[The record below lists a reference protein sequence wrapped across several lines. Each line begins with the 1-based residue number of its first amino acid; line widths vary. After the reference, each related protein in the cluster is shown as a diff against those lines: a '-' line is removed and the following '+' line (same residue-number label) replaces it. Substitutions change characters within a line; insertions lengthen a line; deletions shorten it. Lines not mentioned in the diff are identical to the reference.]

1 MSEAASQP
9 IASSSLR
16 TIAASL
22 ATEAGAARAAIFA
35 TALHVADDN
44 FLQPEPGTSAGDH
57 LAGGLVP
64 LALLA
69 AAGYAYPRLRP
80 GARAITALAIGLLSI
95 TIGAASGLY
104 ATLATGASGDDYTGI
119 LALLGGIALV
129 GIGAVT
135 LWRSRRGGSLRR
147 RIIRRSL
154 LAAGGALV
162 VYGVLAP
169 IGFGYV
175 ITHVLRPTVPVAD
188 LRTPYENVSFETSD
202 GLRLEG
208 WYIPSRN
215 GAAVIA
221 FPGRSGPQ
229 QHARML
235 AAHGY
240 GVLLF
245 DRRGEGRSDGDS
257 NLFGWGGAR
266 DIDAAVEFLRR
277 RPDVEAGRIGGIGFS
292 VGGELMLEA
301 AANNPELAAVV
312 SEGAGTRAFSD
323 SMQDVEGVEKW
334 ISAPGQAV
342 LTASVAVFASTLPP
356 KQLVELVP
364 RITQPL
370 FLIWAPNGGNVETM
384 NPEYYRLAGGPKQ
397 IWSIPDAKHVLGIAA
412 HPKEYERRVVGF
424 FDRALLA
431 TKGAG
436 K

>member
-9 IASSSLR
+9 IASSSLQ

-162 VYGVLAP
+162 V
-169 IGFGYV
+169 
-175 ITHVLRPTVPVAD
+175 
-188 LRTPYENVSFETSD
+188 
-202 GLRLEG
+202 
-208 WYIPSRN
+208 
-215 GAAVIA
+215 
-221 FPGRSGPQ
+221 
-229 QHARML
+229 
-235 AAHGY
+235 
-240 GVLLF
+240 
-245 DRRGEGRSDGDS
+245 
-257 NLFGWGGAR
+257 
-266 DIDAAVEFLRR
+266 
-277 RPDVEAGRIGGIGFS
+277 
-292 VGGELMLEA
+292 
-301 AANNPELAAVV
+301 
-312 SEGAGTRAFSD
+312 
-323 SMQDVEGVEKW
+323 
-334 ISAPGQAV
+334 
-342 LTASVAVFASTLPP
+342 
-356 KQLVELVP
+356 
-364 RITQPL
+364 
-370 FLIWAPNGGNVETM
+370 
-384 NPEYYRLAGGPKQ
+384 
-397 IWSIPDAKHVLGIAA
+397 
-412 HPKEYERRVVGF
+412 
-424 FDRALLA
+424 
-431 TKGAG
+431 
-436 K
+436 